1 MPTSTW
7 TFRRWRRADP
17 PDVIVLGVDPG
28 TAATG
33 YGVVRGGEPGGPT
46 LIECGVI
53 RTSPRSTLSRRVTE
67 IFDGIS
73 EVIERHHP
81 DALAVEGIFFAKNV
95 RTTVVLGHA
104 RGVVLLAGE
113 RAGIVVQEFAP
124 KLIKKTVTGTGAA
137 TKQQVQAMVARL
149 LRLKQAPQPSDA
161 ADGVACALTCIMG
174 AGFAARAALVKRM
187 PAGRQIAILRPN
199 LSRLRTGTGR

>member
-1 MPTSTW
+1 M
-7 TFRRWRRADP
+7 
-17 PDVIVLGVDPG
+17 IVLGVDPG